1 MPSTQELTRRIKSI
15 KSTRKVTRAMQM
27 ISAAKMRKSQAA
39 TVASRTYS
47 ELALSLVRSLGGTVS
62 ASENPTALNPSY
74 SRRGINAEGGSYVTD
89 VSSGSPPR
97 VGGVRE
103 GTNYA
108 ALMQPNTSATKAL
121 VVVIST
127 NKGLV
132 GGFNS
137 NLFVQI
143 KKLEEQHGR
152 DNLEYVI
159 MGRKAMDMA
168 VRMRRRVLADFA
180 KSESTPSIDQIAPVA
195 RLISDSF
202 ISGEYNSVYIVYNH
216 FISTLSQ
223 QARTVQLLPLSLEND
238 TPPSLPYVR
247 GGKNADSGSS
257 IADVSSGSPPKVGG
271 ARGGMNQAGYLI
283 EPSPEKVLSHLLP
296 KVLESQLYQT
306 LLESDASE
314 HSARMI
320 MMKNATESA
329 GDLIADLTLTFNQL
343 RQNKITTEL
352 SEITAGKIAL
362 EGQ

>member
-1 MPSTQELTRRIKSI
+1 MASTQELTRRIKSI

-47 ELALSLVRSLGGTVS
+47 ELALDLVRSLPSLSLQGGR
-62 ASENPTALNPSY
+62 PGD
-74 SRRGINAEGGSYVTD
+74 RRGNLDTGLAQDEIASSQSFLAMTEGFLS
-89 VSSGSPPR
+89 
-97 VGGVRE
+97 
-103 GTNYA
+103 A
-108 ALMQPNTSATKAL
+108 AKAL

-137 NLFVQI
+137 NLFAQI
-143 KKLEEQHGR
+143 KKLEGNYGA
-152 DNLEYVI
+152 DNLEYII

-168 VRMRRRVLADFA
+168 VRLRRRVLADFA
-180 KSESTPSIDQIAPVA
+180 KSESISSIDQIVPVA
-195 RLISDSF
+195 RLVTDSF
-202 ISGEYNSVYIVYNH
+202 ITGEYTAVYIVYNH

-223 QARTVQLLPLSLEND
+223 QARTVQLLPLNFPPPEEGLREVIVKDNNASKVSM
-238 TPPSLPYVR
+238 TPSSSPSLHLRQGY
-247 GGKNADSGSS
+247 GGPTGGGGQDS
-257 IADVSSGSPPKVGG
+257 DF
-271 ARGGMNQAGYLI
+271 LI

-296 KVLESQLYQT
+296 KVLESQIYQT

-362 EGQ
+362 EGTN